1 MQSSNFPLK
10 VGAVSERS
18 YLEEISIRNLGIIE
32 QSELELG
39 RGLNVLTGETGAGKT
54 MILTA
59 LSLVLGGKSDSSL
72 VRHGSERLVATAQFS
87 VTSDSKEQLDEI
99 GAEVDG
105 SSLIVTRTVNS
116 DGKSKASCGGV
127 TVPAGTL
134 ADVTEPL
141 IEIHG
146 QSANSQIVK
155 PARQRELL
163 DRFGGSAIAISLTS
177 YQEIYTQYLE
187 LKDRIKAMKASA
199 NKRDGE
205 IAELEEFLAA
215 WAKLKAVRNEASR
228 VEDEIK
234 RLSSVEDL
242 RIASSGALSALD
254 SEESGA
260 LTLLHSARRFLDA
273 AKGKDSR
280 LEEIAERVAESL
292 FILDDAS
299 SDLASYATGLEA
311 DPEKLDQLQQRKAE
325 LNLFIKRW
333 GGPATADE
341 ELVALA
347 AKAKSGKESIAD
359 LKGGDERIAE
369 LESEL
374 AKTKTSL
381 LASAGKLSS
390 ERAKAGASLSTSV
403 TSEIQA
409 LAMPHTQFFVEVTS
423 PDYAS
428 ALKES
433 DFTQLGCDEIAM
445 QIQGQVDGPKIAL
458 GKGASGGEMSRIML
472 GLEVVIAKS
481 HPVGTYIFDE
491 VDAGVGGKAAIE
503 VGKRLHAL
511 AQSAQVIVVTHLPQV
526 AAWADTHFVVKK
538 SSDGSVVQSGVARLE
553 QSERVEEIARMLAG
567 LEESSSAREHAAEL
581 LAMRG

>member
-1 MQSSNFPLK
+1 M
-10 VGAVSERS
+10 SERS

-59 LSLVLGGKSDSSL
+59 LNLVLGGKSDSSL

-87 VTSDSKEQLDEI
+87 ITKESMSKLEDI
-99 GAEVDG
+99 GAEIED
-105 SSLIVTRTVNS
+105 SSLIVSRTVTS

-134 ADVTEPL
+134 AEVTEPL

-146 QSANSQIVK
+146 QSANAHIVK

-163 DRFGGSAIAISLTS
+163 DRFGGADIASTLAA
-177 YQEIYTQYLE
+177 YQQVFSTYLE
-187 LKDRIKAMKASA
+187 LKERIKAMKASA

-205 IAELEEFLAA
+205 IAELQEFLSA
-215 WAKLKAVRNEASR
+215 WSKLKAVRNEPST
-228 VEDEIK
+228 VEEEIK

-242 RIASSGALSALD
+242 RIAASGALSALD

-260 LTLLHSARRFLDA
+260 LTLLHSARRFLDG

-299 SDLASYATGLEA
+299 TDLASYATGLEA
-311 DPEKLDQLQQRKAE
+311 DPERLDVLQNRKAE

-333 GGPATADE
+333 GGSGNADD
-341 ELVALA
+341 ELVELA
-347 AKAKSGKESIAD
+347 AKAKSGKEAISD
-359 LKGGDERIAE
+359 LQGGDERIAE
-369 LESEL
+369 LETE
-374 AKTKTSL
+374 
-381 LASAGKLSS
+381 LSS
-390 ERAKAGASLSTSV
+390 VKKTLVSAAQSLTKAREKAALALSKAV
-403 TSEIQA
+403 TQEIQA
-409 LAMPHTQFFVEVTS
+409 LAMPHTKFFTEVIT
-423 PDYAS
+423 PDYS
-428 ALKES
+428 GGLKES
-433 DFTQLGCDEIAM
+433 DFTQLGCDEVVM
-445 QIQGQVDGPKIAL
+445 QIQGQRDGPKIAL

-472 GLEVVIAKS
+472 GLEVVIAQT

-511 AQSAQVIVVTHLPQV
+511 AQNAQVIVVTHLPQV

-538 SSDGSVVQSGVARLE
+538 NSDGSVLQSGVSKLG
-553 QSERVEEIARMLAG
+553 QSERIEEIARMLAG

>member
-1 MQSSNFPLK
+1 M
-10 VGAVSERS
+10 SERS

-59 LSLVLGGKSDSSL
+59 LNLVLGGKSDSSL
-72 VRHGSERLVATAQFS
+72 VRHGAERLVATAQFS
-87 VTSDSKEQLDEI
+87 IADHSREKLDEI
-99 GAEVDG
+99 GAEVED

-134 ADVTEPL
+134 AEVTEPL

-146 QSANSQIVK
+146 QTANAQIVK

-163 DRFGGSAIAISLTS
+163 DRFGGAEVGQALNEYQQRYSA
-177 YQEIYTQYLE
+177 YLE
-187 LKDRIKAMKASA
+187 LRDRIKAMKASA

-205 IAELEEFLAA
+205 IAELQEFLTA
-215 WAKLKAVRNEASR
+215 WSKLKAVRNEAST

-299 SDLASYATGLEA
+299 TDLASYATGLEA
-311 DPEKLDQLQQRKAE
+311 DPERLDVLQNRKAE

-333 GGPATADE
+333 GGAGEPDD
-341 ELVALA
+341 ELVSLA

-359 LKGGDERIAE
+359 LQGGDERIAE
-369 LESEL
+369 LENEL
-374 AKTKTSL
+374 VEIKKELLEAAKSLTSVRR
-381 LASAGKLSS
+381 SAAEKLSQM
-390 ERAKAGASLSTSV
+390 V
-403 TSEIQA
+403 TAEIQA
-409 LAMPHTQFFVEVTS
+409 LAMPHTQFFAEVMT
-423 PDYAS
+423 PDYAA

-433 DFTQLGCDEIAM
+433 DFTQLGCDEIVM
-445 QIQGQVDGPKIAL
+445 QIQGQIDGPKIAL

-511 AQSAQVIVVTHLPQV
+511 AQNSQVIVVTHLPQV

-538 SSDGSVVQSGVARLE
+538 SSDGSVVQSGVSKLG

-567 LEESSSAREHAAEL
+567 LEESASAREHAAEL

>member
-1 MQSSNFPLK
+1 M
-10 VGAVSERS
+10 SERS

-32 QSELELG
+32 QAELELG

-59 LSLVLGGKSDSSL
+59 LNLVLGGKSDSSL
-72 VRHGSERLVATAQFS
+72 VRHGSERLVATAQFV
-87 VTSDSKEQLDEI
+87 VTSDSREKLDEI

-105 SSLIVTRTVNS
+105 RTLIVTRTIS
-116 DGKSKASCGGV
+116 ADGKSKASCGGV

-141 IEIHG
+141 VEIHG

-163 DRFGGSAIAISLTS
+163 DRFGGSAITKALTS
-177 YQEIYTQYLE
+177 YQEVFTSYLE
-187 LKDRIKAMKASA
+187 LKDRIKAMKTSA
-199 NKRDGE
+199 NKREGE

-215 WAKLKAVRNEASR
+215 WSKLKAVRNEPSSID
-228 VEDEIK
+228 DEIK

-242 RIASSGALSALD
+242 RIASSGALSTLD

-260 LTLLHSARRFLDA
+260 LTLLHSARRYLDA

-299 SDLASYATGLEA
+299 TDLASYVTGLEA
-311 DPEKLDQLQQRKAE
+311 DPERLDSLQSRKAE
-325 LNLFIKRW
+325 INSFLKRW
-333 GGPATADE
+333 GGPGSADE
-341 ELVALA
+341 ELVTLA
-347 AKAKSGKESIAD
+347 AKFKSGRDVVAD
-359 LKGGDERIAE
+359 LKGGDDRIAE
-369 LESEL
+369 LENEL
-374 AKTKTSL
+374 AIIKNRL
-381 LASAGKLSS
+381 LECAKLLTS
-390 ERAKAGASLSTSV
+390 ERSSAALSLSNLV
-403 TSEIQA
+403 TAEIQA
-409 LAMPHTQFFVEVTS
+409 LSMPHTQFFADVIS
-423 PDYAS
+423 PDYS
-428 ALKES
+428 SVLKES
-433 DFTQLGCDEIAM
+433 DFTNLGCDEIVM
-445 QIQGQVDGPKIAL
+445 QIQGQIDGPKIAL

-472 GLEVVIAKS
+472 GLEVVIAQS

-511 AQSAQVIVVTHLPQV
+511 AQNSQVIVVTHLPQV
-526 AAWADTHFVVKK
+526 AAWADTHFVVRK
-538 SSDGSVVQSGVARLE
+538 SSDGSVVQSGVAKLE
-553 QSERVEEIARMLAG
+553 ESGRVEEIARMLAG

-581 LAMRG
+581 LALRG

>member
-59 LSLVLGGKSDSSL
+59 LNLVLGGKSDSSL

-87 VTSDSKEQLDEI
+87 VTQESKEQLNEI

-105 SSLIVTRTVNS
+105 TSLIVTRTVNS

-134 ADVTEPL
+134 AELTEPL

-146 QSANSQIVK
+146 QSANAQIVK

-163 DRFGGSAIAISLTS
+163 DRFGGVAVAGALTE
-177 YQEIYTQYLE
+177 YQLRFAEYLE
-187 LKDRIKAMKASA
+187 LKDRIKVMKASA

-205 IAELEEFLAA
+205 IAELQEFLTA
-215 WAKLKAVRNEASR
+215 WTKLKAVRNEPSA
-228 VEDEIK
+228 VEDEIR

-311 DPEKLDQLQQRKAE
+311 DPERLDILQNRKAE

-333 GGPATADE
+333 GGAGTADD
-341 ELVALA
+341 ELVLLA
-347 AKAKSGKESIAD
+347 SKAKSGKESIAD
-359 LKGGDERIAE
+359 LQGGDERIAE
-369 LESEL
+369 LENEL
-374 AKTKTSL
+374 AKVKKSL
-381 LASAGKLSS
+381 LHAAQSLTAARTLAATELSI
-390 ERAKAGASLSTSV
+390 SV
-403 TSEIQA
+403 TAEIQA
-409 LAMPHTQFFVEVTS
+409 LAMPHTKFFTEVVT
-423 PDYAS
+423 PDYQS
-428 ALKES
+428 SLKES
-433 DFTQLGCDEIAM
+433 DFTQLGCDEIIM
-445 QIQGQVDGPKIAL
+445 QIQGQSDGPKIAL

-511 AQSAQVIVVTHLPQV
+511 AQSSQVIVVTHLPQV

-538 SSDGSVVQSGVARLE
+538 SSDGSVVQSGVSKLG